1 MTFRHAPL
9 AIGIAT
15 SGMLAF
21 TVPGHAAGF
30 SQNVVQW
37 SSIVHMADLK
47 KAVAVKPRPAARMVA
62 AVARVPAR
70 RPLVVSE
77 TPRAKFVAEKTAEAV
92 PSAPSQVPS
101 DTETV
106 AEKADVLPDNMDGR
120 YFLLKAGDDILRV
133 DRESGTVNFCKNANG
148 AWRCV
153 PAPMAEDAYLQE
165 IEDLS
170 AEIDR
175 LQERVDELEAAAAGS
190 PSQTGPQTGAEP
202 SAGSAQDETQG
213 SGHSGKPD
221 QTGKDDKSDEPDGK
235 EPEQD
240 HTSAPSDTP
249 DKAPGSKFAAEEK
262 ELEEMLEFS
271 ESAMRRFF
279 GLMQDLKS
287 ELEGKG
293 DK

>member
-9 AIGIAT
+9 AIGIAA
-15 SGMLAF
+15 SGMLALAA
-21 TVPGHAAGF
+21 PGQAAGF

-47 KAVAVKPRPAARMVA
+47 KAVAVKPRAAAKVVA
-62 AVARVPAR
+62 AVAKVPAR

-92 PSAPSQVPS
+92 PSSPPEKAAE
-101 DTETV
+101 TETV

-120 YFLLKAGDDILRV
+120 YVLLKAGEDILRV
-133 DRESGTVNFCKNANG
+133 DRESGTINFCKTANG

-190 PSQTGPQTGAEP
+190 PSQTGPQAVPETSAEP
-202 SAGSAQDETQG
+202 QQSETEI
-213 SGHSGKPD
+213 PD
-221 QTGKDDKSDEPDGK
+221 QSGKDDKSDEPERQ

-240 HTSAPSDTP
+240 QTSAPSDAP

-262 ELEEMLEFS
+262 ELEEMLQFS